1 MSVSSPLTP
10 AQRTL
15 RARAA
20 AYALHSLVDSREH
33 MKPAQAAGPGAIG
46 YWLTKVDPDQVLAEP
61 ERTRRAEAARKAHF
75 TKLALASSRARS
87 RRAGS

>member
-1 MSVSSPLTP
+1 MSALTP

-20 AYALHSLVDSREH
+20 AYSLHAKVDSAEH
-33 MKPAQAAGPGAIG
+33 TKAARKAGPGSVA
-46 YWLTKVDPDQVLAEP
+46 YWFSKVDPDGSLPVP
-61 ERTRRAEAARKAHF
+61 ERTRRAEAARKAYF

-87 RRAGS
+87 RKAAS